1 MSTPEPGTTVSGRA
15 GDAVVRVRDL
25 VAAYAGR
32 VVLEDVSFDVRRGE
46 VFVILG
52 GSGCG
57 KSTLLKHMI
66 GLYQPA
72 SGTVEVQGE
81 DLTAASGET
90 RQAILRR
97 FGVLYQSG
105 ALFSSMTLAE
115 NVALP
120 LEEFTDLPRAAIEAL
135 VRVKLALVGLSQ
147 AESRF
152 PSELSGGMKKRAGV
166 ARALALDP
174 RLLFFD
180 EPSAGLDP
188 ITSAELDQLILSLR
202 DSLGATIVIV
212 THELPSIYAV
222 ADRCIMLDRARRTI
236 VAEGR
241 PAELRDASPDPWV
254 RAFFRRETPAMPAD
268 GGS

>member
-1 MSTPEPGTTVSGRA
+1 MPDGPAPGGAPGGAPAGDVAIRVRGLAAGYDGRA
-15 GDAVVRVRDL
+15 
-25 VAAYAGR
+25 
-32 VVLEDVSFDVRRGE
+32 VLENVSFDVRRGE

-66 GLYQPA
+66 GLIEPVR
-72 SGTVEVQGE
+72 GTVEIDGE
-81 DLTAASGET
+81 DLTAATGDA
-90 RQAILRR
+90 RRAILRK

-120 LEEFTDLPRAAIEAL
+120 LEEFTTLPPEAVDQL
-135 VRVKLALVGLSQ
+135 VRLKLDLVGL
-147 AESRF
+147 AHAWGRF
-152 PSELSGGMKKRAGV
+152 PAELSGGMKKRAGV

-174 RLLFFD
+174 RILFLD

-188 ITSAELDQLILSLR
+188 ITSAEFDRLVLDLR
-202 DSLGATIVIV
+202 QSLGATVVIV
-212 THELPSIYAV
+212 THELQSIYAV

-241 PAELRDASPDPWV
+241 PAELRDTSGDPWV
-254 RAFFRRETPAMPAD
+254 RSFFRREAAVEARR
-268 GGS
+268 

>member
-1 MSTPEPGTTVSGRA
+1 VSAANAAAPVIRVRGLRA
-15 GDAVVRVRDL
+15 GYDDRAI
-25 VAAYAGR
+25 
-32 VVLEDVSFDVRRGE
+32 LEDVSFDVSRGE

-66 GLYQPA
+66 GLVDPLG
-72 SGTVEVQGE
+72 GTVEIDGA
-81 DLTAASGET
+81 DLTAARGEE
-90 RQAILRR
+90 RLGILRK

-105 ALFSSMTLAE
+105 ALFSSLTLAE

-120 LEEFTDLPRAAIEAL
+120 LEEFTDLPPDAIDLL
-135 VRVKLALVGLSQ
+135 VHLKLDLVGLVH
-147 AESRF
+147 AADRF

-174 RLLFFD
+174 GILFLD

-188 ITSAELDQLILSLR
+188 ITSAEFDRLVLDLR
-202 DSLGATIVIV
+202 DSLGTTVVIV
-212 THELPSIYAV
+212 THELQSIYAV
-222 ADRCIMLDRARRTI
+222 ADRCVMLDRARRTI

-241 PAELRDASPDPWV
+241 PADLRDASADPWV
-254 RAFFRRETPAMPAD
+254 RAFFRRQAAVEARR
-268 GGS
+268 